1 MKKTVSGKILSGL
14 LGVSCTMA
22 ACGKGS
28 SSSDDAGTTTSPTTT
43 TTTTDIAVGT
53 LALVPSIVLASPTGS
68 TSTTSL
74 ALADDAETKL
84 DVEDPKVA
92 IAALDEAFA
101 NAKDIKGCLI
111 GLGRT
116 ARPDRTTNCYGPS
129 VLYRNHPDA
138 TGGDPS
144 PAHLPSGDLGVFDT
158 AESTGEACVAAKMN
172 EMTGKVRKTVQES
185 IETGKRA
192 LCFANVLGKEL
203 PTEEGDELDLTEDVN
218 TALEEIAA
226 DLSKKGKLSFS
237 TIKIKLVEAAETG
250 NVFQTE
256 VQADIPRGSLWT
268 RVVTKKYS
276 DTHTKGYV
284 WGVFTKSTTATALQA
299 PAQNDPD
306 VFSVIYD
313 KEGDVIKF
321 EGTKSVAQSTQDKS
335 ALNTSKDSLF
345 ESDKRVRVATSGN
358 PGYAHVMAN
367 LDSATGAGEMIFM
380 WTAGSAQ
387 EEQRTLHAKVTA
399 SGDTRS
405 GWGYFG
411 FGPKLGD
418 FRAAV
423 KGGSVPAAQQSIDKM
438 ICNWA
443 GPNNSH
449 TGIAYAQKQL
459 ITFTTDK
466 FTATTNN
473 VGFAARNNCGQGVT
487 SSTFEVAKGNPG
499 ATVTYAAWPSFSLV
513 DISTGEDKTN
523 LQSVKS
529 LLLDTSL

>member
-1 MKKTVSGKILSGL
+1 MKKTMSARIMMGL
-14 LGVSCTMA
+14 LGVTCTLA
-22 ACGKGS
+22 ACGKS
-28 SSSDDAGTTTSPTTT
+28 ESSSDDAATTT
-43 TTTTDIAVGT
+43 TTTTTATGT

-68 TSTTSL
+68 TSTTTL
-74 ALADDAETKL
+74 ALADAAEDKL

-92 IAALDEAFA
+92 VAALDQAFA
-101 NAKDIKGCLI
+101 NAKDIKGCLV
-111 GLGRT
+111 GLGRI
-116 ARPDRTTNCYGPS
+116 ARPDRNTNCYGPS

-138 TGGDPS
+138 TSGDPS
-144 PAHLPSGDLGVFDT
+144 PAHLPSGDLGVFD
-158 AESTGEACVAAKMN
+158 ASEANGEACVAAKMN
-172 EMTGKVRKTVQES
+172 EMTGKIRKTVQES

-192 LCFANVLGKEL
+192 LCFATVLGKDL
-203 PTEEGDELDLTEDVN
+203 PTEEGETLDLTADVK
-218 TALEEIAA
+218 TALDAIAT
-226 DLSKKGKLSFS
+226 DLGKKGKLSFS
-237 TIKIKLVEAAETG
+237 AIKITLVEVAETG
-250 NVFQTE
+250 NVFQTD
-256 VQADIPRGSLWT
+256 VQAEVPRGSLWT

-284 WGVFTKSTTATALQA
+284 WGVFTKSATATNLQG
-299 PAQNDPD
+299 PAQRNDPE

-321 EGTKSVAQSTQDKS
+321 EGTKSAAESNADKT
-335 ALNTSKDSLF
+335 ALETDKASLF
-345 ESDKRVRVATSGN
+345 ESDKRVRVATTGT

-367 LDSATGAGEMIFM
+367 INSASGAGEMVFM
-380 WTAGSAQ
+380 WTAGGAQ

-418 FRAAV
+418 FRTAV
-423 KGGSVPAAQQSIDKM
+423 KAGTVSATQQSIERM

-443 GPNNSH
+443 GPNNNH
-449 TGIAYAQKQL
+449 TGINYAQKQL
-459 ITFTTDK
+459 ISFSTDK
-466 FTATTNN
+466 FTATANY

-487 SSTFEVAKGNPG
+487 GGSFEVAKGNPND
-499 ATVTYAAWPSFSLV
+499 TVTYAAWPAFSLQ